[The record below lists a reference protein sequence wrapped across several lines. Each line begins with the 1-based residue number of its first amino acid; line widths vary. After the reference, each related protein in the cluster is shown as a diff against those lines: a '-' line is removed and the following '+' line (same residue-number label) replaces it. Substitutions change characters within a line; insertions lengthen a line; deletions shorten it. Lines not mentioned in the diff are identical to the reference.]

1 MAKKNFMAY
10 GDAETIF
17 TEYAGALNRKL
28 NCFSGTR
35 EEFLALS
42 VAERKKYEYILDPTS
57 DVVVY
62 AVMDEV
68 DDNTLSFT
76 NNVAT
81 VSIPGITAKSKVWVF
96 YSDASYDVAKA
107 ADITVTS
114 GSGVVTFTAA
124 NTPTDTI
131 TCDILYYLK
140 KDTTNFA
147 SVVGGGGH
155 TIQDE
160 GVDMAQEAAMNFID
174 HDILDDSTNGATV
187 VKPHRLTSEELD
199 DICDELPDAP
209 TVVGNVRMSKLWE
222 NSSPGSAFSAQKIT
236 LSSGDYD
243 LLFVISSVSTVD
255 GGITTTTVSPKGKSF
270 YTRQALATS
279 GGARSDQRYFSRV
292 SDTEFNVATSYTSS
306 SSAAA
311 SSHDG
316 LLLPQVI
323 YGIKLL

>member
-42 VAERKKYEYILDPTS
+42 VEERKKYEYILDPTS
-57 DVVVY
+57 NVVVY

-68 DDNTLSFT
+68 DDVELTFT
-76 NNVAT
+76 NDVAT

-160 GVDMAQEAAMNFID
+160 GVDMAQEDALNFID
-174 HDILDDSTNGATV
+174 HDISDDSTNGATV
-187 VKPHRLTSEELD
+187 VKPHRFSAEEMSE
-199 DICDELPDAP
+199 ICHPLPDEP
-209 TVVGNVRMSKLWE
+209 TLVGNVRMSLLWS
-222 NSSPGSAFSAQKIT
+222 NPSPSESFATQDVT

-243 LLFVISSVSTVD
+243 LLLTVFDILAPYGDMKSCITRKGDIIWLD
-255 GGITTTTVSPKGKSF
+255 GV
-270 YTRQALATS
+270 
-279 GGARSDQRYFSRV
+279 D
-292 SDTEFNVATSYTSS
+292 VATQKHTYGRYTS
-306 SSAAA
+306 AQTDTVLTFTGGYYDGTA
-311 SSHDG
+311 SNKACI
-316 LLLPQVI
+316 PVAI

>member
-35 EEFLALS
+35 DEFLALS
-42 VAERKKYEYILDPTS
+42 VAERKKYEYVLDPTS

-68 DDNTLSFT
+68 DDVELTFT
-76 NNVAT
+76 NDVAT
-81 VSIPGITAKSKVWVF
+81 VSIPGITTKSKVWVF

-155 TIQDE
+155 TIQDN
-160 GVDMAQEAAMNFID
+160 GTDMAQEDALNFID
-174 HDILDDSTNGATV
+174 HDLTDDSTNDATKV
-187 VKPHRLTSEELD
+187 APHRLTSAEMTE
-199 DICDELPDAP
+199 ICSPLPDAP
-209 TVVGNVRMSKLWE
+209 TLVGNVRMSLLWE
-222 NSSPGSAFSAQKIT
+222 NANPASSFSAQDVAISNIT
-236 LSSGDYD
+236 SYD
-243 LLFVISSVSTVD
+243 MFAIIVSLTNGNVRKNTIIFPAVD
-255 GGITTTTVSPKGKSF
+255 GEGAYLGGFGTGGCRSVLADFTNNKFSFDEGK
-270 YTRQALATS
+270 AS
-279 GGARSDQRYFSRV
+279 GGTTDNTYIIPI
-292 SDTEFNVATSYTSS
+292 T
-306 SSAAA
+306 
-311 SSHDG
+311 
-316 LLLPQVI
+316 I

>member
-35 EEFLALS
+35 DEFLALS
-42 VAERKKYEYILDPTS
+42 VAERKKYEYVLDPTS

-81 VSIPGITAKSKVWVF
+81 VSIPGLTAKSKIWVF

-107 ADITVTS
+107 ADIAVTS
-114 GSGVVTFTAA
+114 GNGVVTFTAA

-140 KDTTNFA
+140 KDVTNFA

-160 GVDMAQEAAMNFID
+160 GVDMAQEDALNFID
-174 HDILDDSTNGATV
+174 HDISDDSTNGATV
-187 VKPHRLTSEELD
+187 VKPHRFSAEEMEE
-199 DICDELPDAP
+199 ICHPLPDAP
-209 TVVGNVRMSKLWE
+209 TLVGNVRMSLLWT
-222 NSSPGSAFSAQKIT
+222 NPSPSASFAAQNIT
-236 LSSGDYD
+236 LSSSDYD
-243 LLFVISSVSTVD
+243 LLLLIYAHSKGNLQMQMSETAKKGNGFYIELTAYGGSNTYYIRRRMIDYTDDTHLAVRNGEQNGSTSNDELV
-255 GGITTTTVSPKGKSF
+255 PL
-270 YTRQALATS
+270 Y
-279 GGARSDQRYFSRV
+279 
-292 SDTEFNVATSYTSS
+292 
-306 SSAAA
+306 
-311 SSHDG
+311 
-316 LLLPQVI
+316 I
-323 YGIKLL
+323 YGIKLI